1 MESTVK
7 LESNRWFVLCMG
19 IFANMCMGAAY
30 ASSVFAKPILLHL
43 GLTKVGSAG
52 ALVPNMA
59 LWANAF
65 SINLACLPIGMI
77 LSGKIADSKSPGMV
91 VTGGGILFG
100 LGMFL
105 CGFTS
110 SITWL
115 YIFFGVVMG
124 IGSGAAYG
132 AIVSTSVRWF
142 PDMRGLAS
150 GLSVGALGFGTLVI
164 APVASYLMATAPVG
178 KIPVLWAF
186 IVLGIAFLII
196 ISLGAIVIKNPPAG
210 YKPQNRVP
218 KASSNAGTSV
228 NEFTW
233 KQLFGKVDFWVLY
246 LMYISGA
253 FSGLMIISQASPIA
267 QTMAKL
273 TPAVAVGIV
282 ASMGLSNALGRV
294 FWGFISDKTG
304 RLAALLI
311 MFIIT
316 SIVMFLLPGMAI
328 AYQTLLIAALVVSAC
343 YGGYLGIFPSVC
355 ADYFGSGNLTV
366 NYAML
371 FTAFSIAA
379 LAGPKVGAQIF
390 LITGSYA
397 NAFIIAGT
405 VSSVGGVLAV
415 ISMITRKKIA

>member
-1 MESTVK
+1 
-7 LESNRWFVLCMG
+7 MG
-19 IFANMCMGAAY
+19 ILANMCMGAAY

-43 GLTKVGSAG
+43 GLTKIGAAG

-65 SINLACLPIGMI
+65 SINLACLPIGML
-77 LSGKIADSKSPGMV
+77 LSGKIADSKSPRV
-91 VTGGGILFG
+91 VVIGGGILFG

-115 YIFFGVVMG
+115 YIFFGVIMG

-164 APVASYLMATAPVG
+164 APVASYLMASAPAG
-178 KIPVLWAF
+178 KVPVLWAF
-186 IVLGIAFLII
+186 TVLGIAFLII

-210 YKPQNRVP
+210 YKPQNWVP
-218 KASSNAGTSV
+218 KASSRSASMND
-228 NEFTW
+228 FTW
-233 KQLFGKVDFWVLY
+233 KQLFGKVEFWILY

-294 FWGFISDKTG
+294 FWGFISDKMG
-304 RLAALLI
+304 RLAALLL
-311 MFIIT
+311 MFIVT
-316 SIVMFLLPGMAI
+316 SIVMFLLPGLAH
-328 AYQTLLIAALVVSAC
+328 AYQTLLIAALIVSAC

-355 ADYFGSGNLTV
+355 ADYFGPKNLTV

-371 FTAFSIAA
+371 FSAFSIAA
-379 LAGPKVGAQIF
+379 VAGPKVGAQIF
-390 LITGSYA
+390 LSTGSYA
-397 NAFIIAGT
+397 NAFIVAG
-405 VSSVGGVLAV
+405 VVCSLGGVLTIV
-415 ISMITRKKIA
+415 SMVTKKKTV

>member
-1 MESTVK
+1 MK
-7 LESNRWFVLCMG
+7 LESKRWFVLCMG
-19 IFANMCMGAAY
+19 ILANMCMGAAY

-43 GLTKVGSAG
+43 GLTKMGPAG

-65 SINLACLPIGMI
+65 SINLACLPIGML
-77 LSGKIADSKSPGMV
+77 LSGKIADSKSPRV
-91 VTGGGILFG
+91 VVIGGGILFG

-115 YIFFGVVMG
+115 YLFFGVIMG

-150 GLSVGALGFGTLVI
+150 GLSVGALGFGTLII
-164 APVASYLMATAPVG
+164 APVASNLMATAPAG
-178 KIPVLWAF
+178 KVPVLWAF
-186 IVLGIAFLII
+186 TILGIAFLII
-196 ISLGAIVIKNPPAG
+196 ISLGAIIIKNPPAG
-210 YKPQNRVP
+210 YKPQNWTP
-218 KASSNAGTSV
+218 KASSRAASV
-228 NEFTW
+228 NDFTW
-233 KQLFGKVDFWVLY
+233 KQLFGKVEFWILY

-282 ASMGLSNALGRV
+282 ASMGLANALGRV
-294 FWGFISDKTG
+294 FWGFISDKIG
-304 RLAALLI
+304 RLAALLL
-311 MFIIT
+311 MFIVT
-316 SIVMFLLPGMAI
+316 SLVMFLLPGMAH
-328 AYQTLLIAALVVSAC
+328 AYQTLLIAALAISAC

-355 ADYFGSGNLTV
+355 ADYFGPKNLTV

-379 LAGPKVGAQIF
+379 VAGPKVGAQIF
-390 LITGSYA
+390 LSTGSYA
-397 NAFIIAGT
+397 NAFIIAGA
-405 VSSVGGVLAV
+405 VSSLGGVLTAV
-415 ISMITRKKIA
+415 SLLTRKKAA

>member
-1 MESTVK
+1 
-7 LESNRWFVLCMG
+7 MG
-19 IFANMCMGAAY
+19 ILANMCMGAAY

-43 GLTKVGSAG
+43 GLTKMGAAG

-65 SINLACLPIGMI
+65 SINLACLPIGML
-77 LSGKIADSKSPGMV
+77 LSGKIADSKSPRV
-91 VTGGGILFG
+91 VVIGGGILFG

-115 YIFFGVVMG
+115 YIFFGVIMG

-164 APVASYLMATAPVG
+164 APVASSLMATAPAG
-178 KIPVLWAF
+178 KVPVLWAF
-186 IVLGIAFLII
+186 TVLGIAFLII
-196 ISLGAIVIKNPPAG
+196 ISLGAIIIKNPPAG
-210 YKPQNRVP
+210 YKPQNWTP
-218 KASSNAGTSV
+218 KASSRAASV
-228 NEFTW
+228 SDFTW
-233 KQLFGKVDFWVLY
+233 KQLFGKVEFWILY

-282 ASMGLSNALGRV
+282 ASMGLANALGRV
-294 FWGFISDKTG
+294 FWGFISDKIG
-304 RLAALLI
+304 RLAALLL
-311 MFIIT
+311 MFIVT
-316 SIVMFLLPGMAI
+316 LLVMFLLPGMAL
-328 AYQTLLIAALVVSAC
+328 AHQTLLIAALAISAC

-355 ADYFGSGNLTV
+355 ADYFGPKNLTV

-371 FTAFSIAA
+371 FSAFSIAA
-379 LAGPKVGAQIF
+379 VAGPKVGAQIF
-390 LITGSYA
+390 LSTGSYA
-397 NAFIIAGT
+397 NAFIVAGAVSTIGGILT
-405 VSSVGGVLAV
+405 VV
-415 ISMITRKKIA
+415 SMLTKKKAA

>member
-1 MESTVK
+1 MK
-7 LESNRWFVLCMG
+7 LESKRWFVLCMG
-19 IFANMCMGAAY
+19 ILANMCMGAAY

-43 GLTKVGSAG
+43 GLTKMGAAG

-65 SINLACLPIGMI
+65 SINLACLPIGML
-77 LSGKIADSKSPGMV
+77 LSGKIADSKSPRV
-91 VTGGGILFG
+91 VVIGGGILFG

-115 YIFFGVVMG
+115 YMFFGVIMG

-164 APVASYLMATAPVG
+164 APVASSLMATAPSG
-178 KIPVLWAF
+178 KVPVLWAF
-186 IVLGIAFLII
+186 TVLGIAFLII
-196 ISLGAIVIKNPPAG
+196 ISLGALVIKNPPAG
-210 YKPQNRVP
+210 YKPQNWTP
-218 KASSNAGTSV
+218 KASSRAASINDFS
-228 NEFTW
+228 W
-233 KQLFGKVDFWVLY
+233 KQLFGKVEFWMLY
-246 LMYISGA
+246 LMYIAGA

-282 ASMGLSNALGRV
+282 ASMGLANALGRV
-294 FWGFISDKTG
+294 FWGFISDKIG
-304 RLAALLI
+304 RLAALLL
-311 MFIIT
+311 MFIVT
-316 SIVMFLLPGMAI
+316 SLVMFLLPGMAL
-328 AYQTLLIAALVVSAC
+328 AHQSLLIATLAISAC

-355 ADYFGSGNLTV
+355 ADYFGPKNLTV

-371 FTAFSIAA
+371 FSAFSIAA
-379 LAGPKVGAQIF
+379 VAGPKVGAQIF
-390 LITGSYA
+390 LSTGSYA
-397 NAFIIAGT
+397 NAFVVAGA
-405 VSSVGGVLAV
+405 VSSLGGILTVV
-415 ISMITRKKIA
+415 SMLTRKKAA